1 MKCID
6 RTQEVT
12 TEMREKGINNI
23 KCINRVQEVTTGMRE
38 KGINNT
44 KCIDREEWRR
54 KNKDL
59 GTEKCENV
67 YILYVNK

>member
-1 MKCID
+1 M
-6 RTQEVT
+6 QEV
-12 TEMREKGINNI
+12 E
-23 KCINRVQEVTTGMRE
+23 TGMRE